1 MKDHIIHIVEGI
13 IDITQHRDR
22 DLIGNSLVKTLSE
35 LIESDQVTLFDLHK
49 KTDPV
54 ILTREGCVNP
64 NWPQII
70 SDGDGACLSE
80 ELSEGITQCLNTG
93 ELVEMANSH
102 QGCCQVIY
110 PVLRRPDDLIGF
122 LLVMHEESDA
132 NKHRLIHGL
141 LKVYQNYLSL
151 LVESQSDKLTGLLN
165 RNTFDDNIMKIIA
178 NPISRSSYIHLY
190 DGTTRR
196 IPDETFTYWLALIDI
211 DGFKKINDTFGHLYG
226 DEVLSLLGRLLKS
239 SFRIDDLIFRF
250 GGEEFI
256 VIMKSPSQQDAEIAL
271 ERFRLAVQNYSFPQ
285 IGQITVST
293 GYIQISSSDVPVVV
307 LWQADQALY
316 YAKKHGRN
324 RACSYEQLIAE
335 GKIREN
341 TIRTGT
347 LELLKKTSLKNPQ
360 KNHRN

>member
-1 MKDHIIHIVEGI
+1 MKDHIIHVVEGI

-54 ILTREGCVNP
+54 ILTRECSVNP

-70 SDGDGACLSE
+70 SDGNGACLSK
-80 ELSEGITQCLNTG
+80 ELSEGITQCLKTG
-93 ELVEMANSH
+93 ELVEMGNSH
-102 QGCCQVIY
+102 QRRCQVIY
-110 PVLRRPDDLIGF
+110 PVLRHPGDIVGF
-122 LLVMHEESDA
+122 LLVTHDDANA
-132 NKHRLIHGL
+132 NKHRLVHGL

-165 RNTFDDNIMKIIA
+165 RNTFDDNIMKIIG
-178 NPISRSSYIHLY
+178 NPISRSSYVHLY

-211 DGFKKINDTFGHLYG
+211 DGFKKINDTFGHIYG
-226 DEVLSLLGRLLKS
+226 DEVLILLARLIKS

-256 VIMKSPSQQDAEIAL
+256 VVMKSPSQQDAEIAL

-285 IGQITVST
+285 IGRITVST

-316 YAKKHGRN
+316 YAKKQGRN

-335 GKIREN
+335 GKIKEN
-341 TIRTGT
+341 AINIST
-347 LELLKKTSLKNPQ
+347 LELFKNTFLKKPQ
-360 KNHRN
+360 KNLRN